1 MKIEIIKSD
10 RKTLAIQVR
19 DGRAYVRAPY
29 NMDDRI
35 IQNFINEKSDWIAKN
50 INRYEKLNYE
60 FKDESLR
67 VFGDIKVVE
76 YIPSARLS
84 LEESEDQII
93 IYYPSNVSH
102 QKIEKYVETYF
113 KKQLVEKLDRM
124 LDHYSSLLNLDVP
137 EYKVRKY
144 TRLHGRC
151 SANHELAFNTY
162 LYHESV
168 EFIEYVVLHECA
180 HRIEF
185 NHSHRFY
192 AIIERHMPDYK
203 QRIKKQ
209 RNQNL

>member
-29 NMDDRI
+29 NMDDQI
-35 IQNFINEKSDWIAKN
+35 IQNFIDEKFDWIAKN
-50 INRYEKLNYE
+50 INRYEKLNFE
-60 FKDESLR
+60 FNDESLR
-67 VFGDIKVVE
+67 IFGDLKKVE
-76 YIPSARLS
+76 YIPSVRLS
-84 LEESEDQII
+84 LEERENQLI
-93 IYYPSNVSH
+93 IYYPENISN

-113 KKQLVEKLDRM
+113 KNQLIKKLDY
-124 LDHYSSLLNLDVP
+124 LLVKYSLLLHLDVP

-144 TRLHGRC
+144 KRLHGRC

-162 LYHESV
+162 LYHESA

-192 AIIERHMPDYK
+192 AIIEKHMPDYK
-203 QRIKKQ
+203 QRIKQQ